1 MVGLSRLAGVGTEQ
15 LTVPTGDRME
25 SRVRIPRWTWGS
37 HSKDSM
43 GAVGKFQGSRWD
55 LAIQAF
61 SPEQVASR
69 TEFCPAESARVSGA
83 RCSVSWFFAVS
94 RGSRQSHTHH
104 RCPELL
110 AQTWQDPNGIH
121 CGDVR

>member
-15 LTVPTGDRME
+15 LTVPTRDRME

-37 HSKDSM
+37 HSKDST

-69 TEFCPAESARVSGA
+69 TEFAQLRVA
-83 RCSVSWFFAVS
+83 RC
-94 RGSRQSHTHH
+94 RGPSILSPGSLPFLGVVGKATHH

-121 CGDVR
+121 CGDVK

>member
-15 LTVPTGDRME
+15 LTVPKRDWME

-37 HSKDSM
+37 HSKGST
-43 GAVGKFQGSRWD
+43 GAVDKFQGSRWD

-69 TEFCPAESARVSGA
+69 TEFSQLRVAGCWGPGILSP
-83 RCSVSWFFAVS
+83 
-94 RGSRQSHTHH
+94 GSLLFLGVVGKATHH

-121 CGDVR
+121 WGDVK